1 MPFKNNGSKLLN
13 KGRFVMSRV
22 CDICGKGPLNG
33 NLRSHAM
40 NATKR
45 KFYPNIQ
52 KIRAEIQGVVR
63 GVRICVSCLKTNK
76 IKKVV

>member
-1 MPFKNNGSKLLN
+1 
-13 KGRFVMSRV
+13 MSRV

-33 NLRSHAM
+33 NYRSHAM

-52 KIRAEIQGVVR
+52 KIRAEIQGVIR
-63 GVRICVSCLKTNK
+63 GVKICTSCLKTNK
-76 IKKVV
+76 IKKIV

>member
-1 MPFKNNGSKLLN
+1 
-13 KGRFVMSRV
+13 MSRM
-22 CDICGKGPLNG
+22 CDICGKSPLNG

-45 KFYPNIQ
+45 RYYPNLQSI
-52 KIRAEIQGVVR
+52 KAEIDGVVR
-63 GVRICVSCLKTNK
+63 KIKICTSCLKTNK

>member
-1 MPFKNNGSKLLN
+1 MSKI
-13 KGRFVMSRV
+13 
-22 CDICGKGPLNG
+22 CDICGKEPQNG

-45 KFYPNIQ
+45 KYYPNLQ
-52 KIRAEIQGVVR
+52 KIKVELDGVVKA
-63 GVRICVSCLKTNK
+63 VKICASCLKTNK

>member
-1 MPFKNNGSKLLN
+1 
-13 KGRFVMSRV
+13 MSRI

-33 NLRSHAM
+33 NHRSHAM

-52 KIRAEIQGVVR
+52 KIKAKLQGIIKNIK
-63 GVRICVSCLKTNK
+63 ICTSCLKTNK